1 MMLTTVHDVQ
11 CVCRPR
17 FAGGWCHF
25 PCVLQHALGLGFS
38 TFLPGLARIVFM
50 YCFTS
55 FFFFFGGGNDCWCCL
70 IYCFYYFMISSVG
83 GSSCMGL
90 VAL

>member
-11 CVCRPR
+11 CICRPR
-17 FAGGWCHF
+17 FASGWCRF
-25 PCVLQHALGLGFS
+25 PCLLQHALGLGFF
-38 TFLPGLARIVFM
+38 TYLPGLARIVFM
-50 YCFTS
+50 CVVLLLFL
-55 FFFFFGGGNDCWCCL
+55 GENDCWCCL
-70 IYCFYYFMISSVG
+70 IYCFYYFMIYSVG